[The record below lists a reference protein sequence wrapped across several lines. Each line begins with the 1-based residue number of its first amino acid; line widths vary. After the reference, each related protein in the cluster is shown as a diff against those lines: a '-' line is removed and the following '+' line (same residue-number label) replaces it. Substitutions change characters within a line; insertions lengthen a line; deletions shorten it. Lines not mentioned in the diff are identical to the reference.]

1 MTPETA
7 HNSPLR
13 NAASGSASTPSVA
26 SLNELLGRLAEM
38 TDDVILITDAEPI
51 DEPGP
56 RIVYVNPAFT
66 RMTGYAPEEVIG
78 LTPRVLQGPKTC
90 QVTRARIRDALQQ
103 WQPIRCEL
111 LNYRKDGSEFWSELG
126 ITPVADESGIFRFW
140 VSVQRDVSQ
149 AKQRERELVNT
160 QRLKAVGEMT
170 GGIAHDFNN
179 LLTGISGAA
188 ELLAQ
193 RVTQDAESAKLV
205 EAIRGAARSG
215 SGQVRRLLSFSRTPL
230 LNRGPVDLHELLEEL
245 VLMLRHSLR
254 DNITLEVDL
263 DPRARWVDAEA
274 VQLESALLNLVINAQ
289 DAISGSGHVVLST
302 RHLEQDGR
310 RMVHLEVSD
319 SGCGMDEHSL
329 SQVFEPFFTTKE
341 AGRGSGLGLAMVQ
354 AFITQMGGHIEAR
367 SQPGQGSSFIM
378 SLAAAQPVAL
388 PSGQIPLER
397 SGAPHDAP
405 VSRVLVVEDDDVVRL
420 IGSTMLESLGF
431 EVLTCANADDA
442 LAVLVDD
449 SAFDVVFTDMM
460 MPGSMGGLGLAQT
473 VERLYPSLRV
483 ILTSGWSDAEL
494 PKDTRRDRPFLLK
507 PYTLDHLEQAFSRVL
522 PTHSAAS
529 VAG

>member
-1 MTPETA
+1 MRQLECGNTWP
-7 HNSPLR
+7 PR
-13 NAASGSASTPSVA
+13 VV
-26 SLNELLGRLAEM
+26 SLDELLSRIAEM
-38 TDDVILITDAEPI
+38 TDDVILITDTELI
-51 DEPGP
+51 DQPGP
-56 RIVYVNPAFT
+56 RIFYVNPAFT
-66 RMTGYAPEEVIG
+66 RMTGYSSEEVIG

-90 QVTRARIRDALQQ
+90 PVTRARIRDALQQ

-111 LNYRKDGSEFWSELG
+111 LNYRKDGSEFWSELS
-126 ITPVADESGIFRFW
+126 ITPVADHSGLYRYW
-140 VSVQRDVSQ
+140 VAVQRDVSQ
-149 AKQRERELVNT
+149 AKQRERELANA

-179 LLTGISGAA
+179 LLTAISGAA
-188 ELLAQ
+188 ELLAP

-230 LNRGPVDLHELLEEL
+230 LNRGPVDLHELLEEM
-245 VLMLRHSLR
+245 VLMLRHSLH
-254 DNITLEVDL
+254 DNIKLEVDL

-289 DAISGSGHVVLST
+289 DAIRGAGQVVLST

-319 SGCGMDEHSL
+319 SGCGMDEHTL
-329 SQVFEPFFTTKE
+329 AHVFEPFFTTKE
-341 AGRGSGLGLAMVQ
+341 AGRGSGLGLAMVH

-367 SQPGQGSSFIM
+367 SQPGQGSTFIM
-378 SLAAAQPVAL
+378 SLAAAQPAAL
-388 PSGQIPLER
+388 PPGQIPLEL
-397 SGAPHDAP
+397 SDAPHDAS
-405 VSRVLVVEDDDVVRL
+405 VSRVLVVEDDDVVRM

-431 EVLTCANADDA
+431 EVLACVNADDA

>member
-7 HNSPLR
+7 DNSPMRQLECGNTWPPR
-13 NAASGSASTPSVA
+13 VA
-26 SLNELLGRLAEM
+26 NLGELLSRIAEM
-38 TDDVILITDAEPI
+38 TDDVILITDAESI

-56 RIVYVNPAFT
+56 RIVYANPAFT
-66 RMTGYAPEEVIG
+66 RMTGYSAEELIG
-78 LTPRVLQGPKTC
+78 LTPRVLQGPRTC
-90 QVTRARIRDALQQ
+90 EAARARIRDALQQ

-111 LNYRKDGSEFWSELG
+111 LNYRKDGSEFWSELS
-126 ITPVADESGIFRFW
+126 ITPVADHSGLYRFW

-149 AKQRERELVNT
+149 AKQREQEVANA
-160 QRLKAVGEMT
+160 QRLTAVGEMT

-179 LLTGISGAA
+179 LLTAISGAA
-188 ELLAQ
+188 ELLAP

-230 LNRGPVDLHELLEEL
+230 LNRGPVDLHELLEEM
-245 VLMLRHSLR
+245 VLMLRHSLH
-254 DNITLEVDL
+254 DNITLKIDL

-289 DAISGSGHVVLST
+289 DAIRGAGQVVLST

-319 SGCGMDEHSL
+319 SGCGMDAHTL
-329 SQVFEPFFTTKE
+329 SHAFEPVFTTKE
-341 AGRGSGLGLAMVQ
+341 AGRGSGLGLAMVH

-367 SQPGQGSSFIM
+367 SQPGQGSTFIL
-378 SLAAAQPVAL
+378 SLAAAQPAAL
-388 PSGQIPLER
+388 PPGQMPLELLD
-397 SGAPHDAP
+397 AHHDAHTR
-405 VSRVLVVEDDDVVRL
+405 RVLVVEDDDVVRL
-420 IGSTMLESLGF
+420 IGSTMLGSLGF
-431 EVLTCANADDA
+431 DVLTCANADEA
-442 LAVLVDD
+442 LAVLADD

-473 VERLYPSLRV
+473 AERLYPSLRV

-494 PKDTRRDRPFLLK
+494 STDVPRDRPFLLK
-507 PYTLDHLEQAFSRVL
+507 PYTLDDLEATFSRVL
-522 PTHSAAS
+522 QDRSTA
-529 VAG
+529 

>member
-1 MTPETA
+1 MTVETA
-7 HNSPLR
+7 NNSPLR
-13 NAASGSASTPSVA
+13 NAATGNQAAPFVA
-26 SLNELLGRLAEM
+26 SLGELLGRIAEM
-38 TDDVILITDAEPI
+38 TDDVILITDTESI

-56 RIVYVNPAFT
+56 RIIYVNPAFA
-66 RMTGYAPEEVIG
+66 RMTGYSAEEMIG

-111 LNYRKDGSEFWSELG
+111 LNYRKDGSEFWSELS
-126 ITPVADESGIFRFW
+126 ITPVADHSGLYRYW

-149 AKQRERELVNT
+149 AKQRERELANT

-170 GGIAHDFNN
+170 GGIAHEFNN
-179 LLTGISGAA
+179 LLTAISGAA
-188 ELLAQ
+188 ELLAP

-230 LNRGPVDLHELLEEL
+230 LNRGPVDLHELLEEM
-245 VLMLRHSLR
+245 VLMLRRSLR

-263 DPRARWVDAEA
+263 DEKARWVDAEA

-289 DAISGSGHVVLST
+289 DAISGSGQVVLST

-310 RMVHLEVSD
+310 RMVNLEVND
-319 SGCGMDEHSL
+319 SGCGMDEHTL
-329 SQVFEPFFTTKE
+329 AQVFEPFFTTKE
-341 AGRGSGLGLAMVQ
+341 AGRGSGLGLAMVH
-354 AFITQMGGHIEAR
+354 AFITQMGGSIEVR
-367 SQPGQGSSFIM
+367 SQPGQGSTFIM

-388 PSGQIPLER
+388 PPGQIPLELTDV
-397 SGAPHDAP
+397 PHDAP
-405 VSRVLVVEDDDVVRL
+405 VRRVLVVEDDDVVRL

-431 EVLTCANADDA
+431 EVLTCVNADDA

-449 SAFDVVFTDMM
+449 SSFDVVFTDMM

-522 PTHSAAS
+522 QTHSAAS

>member
-1 MTPETA
+1 MTAETSN
-7 HNSPLR
+7 NSPMR
-13 NAASGSASTPSVA
+13 HAATGSEPTPTVA
-26 SLNELLGRLAEM
+26 SLSELLSRLAEM
-38 TDDVILITDAEPI
+38 TEDVILITDTESI

-66 RMTGYAPEEVIG
+66 RMTGYSAEEVMG

-90 QVTRARIRDALQQ
+90 PVTRARIRDALQQ

-111 LNYRKDGSEFWSELG
+111 LNYRKDGSEFWSELS
-126 ITPVADESGIFRFW
+126 ITPVADHSGLYRYW
-140 VSVQRDVSQ
+140 VAVQRDVSQ
-149 AKQRERELVNT
+149 AKQRERELVNA
-160 QRLKAVGEMT
+160 QRLKVVGEMT

-179 LLTGISGAA
+179 LLTSISGAA

-193 RVTQDAESAKLV
+193 RVAQDAESIKLV

-215 SGQVRRLLSFSRTPL
+215 SGQVRRLLSFSSTPL
-230 LNRGPVDLHELLEEL
+230 LNRGPVDLHELLKEL
-245 VLMLRHSLR
+245 VLMLRHSLH

-263 DPRARWVDAEA
+263 DEQARWVDADA

-289 DAISGSGHVVLST
+289 DAIRGSGQVVLST
-302 RHLEQDGR
+302 RHLVQDGR

-319 SGCGMDEHSL
+319 NGCGMDDHTL
-329 SQVFEPFFTTKE
+329 AHIFDPFFTTKE
-341 AGRGSGLGLAMVQ
+341 AGRGSGLGLAMVH

-367 SQPGQGSSFIM
+367 SQPGQGATFIL
-378 SLAAAQPVAL
+378 SLAAAQPAA
-388 PSGQIPLER
+388 PPPGQMPLEL

-431 EVLTCANADDA
+431 EVQTCANADDA

-449 SAFDVVFTDMM
+449 AAFDVVFTDIM
-460 MPGSMGGLGLAQT
+460 MPGSMDGLGLAQT

-507 PYTLDHLEQAFSRVL
+507 PYTLSHLEQAFSRVL
-522 PTHSAAS
+522 QTSSA
-529 VAG
+529 G

>member
-1 MTPETA
+1 MTVEIA
-7 HNSPLR
+7 KNSPTR
-13 NAASGSASTPSVA
+13 HAPSGSESAPFVT
-26 SLNELLGRLAEM
+26 SLGELLSRIAEM
-38 TDDVILITDAEPI
+38 TEDVILITDAEPI

-66 RMTGYAPEEVIG
+66 RMTGYSAEEVMG
-78 LTPRVLQGPKTC
+78 LTPRVLQGPNTC
-90 QVTRARIRDALQQ
+90 AATRTRMREALRE

-111 LNYRKDGSEFWSELG
+111 LNYRKDGSEFWSELS
-126 ITPVADESGIFRFW
+126 ITPVADASGIFRFW

-149 AKQRERELVNT
+149 AKQRERELVNA

-188 ELLAQ
+188 ELLAR

-230 LNRGPVDLHELLEEL
+230 LSRGPVDLHELLNEL
-245 VLMLRHSLR
+245 VLMLRHSLH

-263 DPRARWVDAEA
+263 DEQARWVDADA

-289 DAISGSGHVVLST
+289 DAISGSGQVVLST
-302 RHLEQDGR
+302 RHLVQDGR
-310 RMVHLEVSD
+310 RMVNLEVSD
-319 SGCGMDEHSL
+319 SGCGMDAHTL
-329 SQVFEPFFTTKE
+329 AHVFEPFFTTKE

-354 AFITQMGGHIEAR
+354 AFITQMGGSIEAR
-367 SQPGQGSSFIM
+367 SQPGQGATFIL
-378 SLAAAQPVAL
+378 SLAATQPAA
-388 PSGQIPLER
+388 PPPGQMPLEL
-397 SGAPHDAP
+397 SDAPHDAP

-431 EVLTCANADDA
+431 EVLTCVNADDA
-442 LAVLVDD
+442 LVVLSQDP
-449 SAFDVVFTDMM
+449 AFDVVFTDMM
-460 MPGSMGGLGLAQT
+460 MPGSMGGLGLAET
-473 VERLYPSLRV
+473 VERLYPSLQV

-494 PKDTRRDRPFLLK
+494 PQDTRRDRPFLLK

-522 PTHSAAS
+522 STQTSA
-529 VAG
+529 

>member
-1 MTPETA
+1 MDVA
-7 HNSPLR
+7 NNSPVR
-13 NAASGSASTPSVA
+13 NTPFVCESAPCVA
-26 SLNELLGRLAEM
+26 SLAELVSRIAEM
-38 TDDVILITDAEPI
+38 TDDVILITDTESI

-56 RIVYVNPAFT
+56 RIVYVNPAFA
-66 RMTGYAPEEVIG
+66 RMTGYSPEEVMG
-78 LTPRVLQGPKTC
+78 LTPRVLQGPNTC
-90 QVTRARIRDALQQ
+90 AATRARIRDALQQ

-111 LNYRKDGSEFWSELG
+111 LNYRKDGSEFWSELS
-126 ITPVADESGIFRFW
+126 ITPVADEGGWFRWW
-140 VSVQRDVSQ
+140 VAVQRDVSQ
-149 AKQRERELVNT
+149 AKQRERDLVNA

-179 LLTGISGAA
+179 LLTSISGAA
-188 ELLAQ
+188 ELLA
-193 RVTQDAESAKLV
+193 RCVAHDAESIKLV

-215 SGQVRRLLSFSRTPL
+215 SGQVRRLLSFSSTPL
-230 LNRGPVDLHELLEEL
+230 LNRGPVDLHELLDEL
-245 VLMLRHSLR
+245 VLMLRHSLH

-263 DPRARWVDAEA
+263 DEQARWVDAEA

-289 DAISGSGHVVLST
+289 DAIQGAGQVVLST

-319 SGCGMDEHSL
+319 SGCGMDEHTL
-329 SQVFEPFFTTKE
+329 AHVFEPFFTTKE
-341 AGRGSGLGLAMVQ
+341 AGRGSGLGLAMVH

-378 SLAAAQPVAL
+378 SLAAAQPAA
-388 PSGQIPLER
+388 PPPGQMPLEL
-397 SGAPHDAP
+397 SNAPHDAP
-405 VSRVLVVEDDDVVRL
+405 LSRVLVVEDDDVVRM

-522 PTHSAAS
+522 QTSSA
-529 VAG
+529 G

>member
-1 MTPETA
+1 VTVETA
-7 HNSPLR
+7 NNSPMR
-13 NAASGSASTPSVA
+13 HAATGSESTPFVA
-26 SLNELLGRLAEM
+26 SLDELLGRLAEM
-38 TDDVILITDAEPI
+38 TDDVILITDTELI

-66 RMTGYAPEEVIG
+66 RMTGYSTEEVMG

-90 QVTRARIRDALQQ
+90 QITRARIRDALQQ

-111 LNYRKDGSEFWSELG
+111 LNYRKDGSEFWSELS
-126 ITPVADESGIFRFW
+126 ITPVADHSGLYRFW
-140 VSVQRDVSQ
+140 VAVQRDVSQ
-149 AKQRERELVNT
+149 AKQRERELVNA
-160 QRLKAVGEMT
+160 QRLKVVGEMT

-193 RVTQDAESAKLV
+193 RVAQDAESIKLV

-215 SGQVRRLLSFSRTPL
+215 SGQVRRLLSFSSTPL
-230 LNRGPVDLHELLEEL
+230 LNRGPVDLHELLKEL
-245 VLMLRHSLR
+245 VLMLRHSLH

-263 DPRARWVDAEA
+263 DEQARWVDADA

-289 DAISGSGHVVLST
+289 DAIRGSGQVVLST
-302 RHLEQDGR
+302 RHLVQDGR

-319 SGCGMDEHSL
+319 DGCGMDDHTL
-329 SQVFEPFFTTKE
+329 AHIFDPFFTTKE
-341 AGRGSGLGLAMVQ
+341 AGRGSGLGLAMVH

-367 SQPGQGSSFIM
+367 SQPGQGATFIL
-378 SLAAAQPVAL
+378 SLAAAQPAA
-388 PSGQIPLER
+388 PPPGQMPLEL

-431 EVLTCANADDA
+431 EVQTCANADDA

-449 SAFDVVFTDMM
+449 AAFDVVFTDIM
-460 MPGSMGGLGLAQT
+460 MPGSMDGLGLAQT

-507 PYTLDHLEQAFSRVL
+507 PYTLGHLEQAFSRVL
-522 PTHSAAS
+522 QTSSA
-529 VAG
+529 G

>member
-1 MTPETA
+1 MTPATA
-7 HNSPLR
+7 HNSPM
-13 NAASGSASTPSVA
+13 SHVDCGSPWPPRVA
-26 SLNELLGRLAEM
+26 SLGELLGRIAEM

-56 RIVYVNPAFT
+56 RIVYANPAFT
-66 RMTGYAPEEVIG
+66 HMTGYSAEEVIG
-78 LTPRVLQGPKTC
+78 LTPRVLQGPRTC
-90 QVTRARIRDALQQ
+90 EATRARIRDALQQ

-126 ITPVADESGIFRFW
+126 ITPVADHNGWFRYW

-149 AKQRERELVNT
+149 AKQREREVANA

-179 LLTGISGAA
+179 LLTAISGAA
-188 ELLAQ
+188 ELLAP

-215 SGQVRRLLSFSRTPL
+215 SGQVRRLLSFSSTPL
-230 LNRGPVDLHELLEEL
+230 LNRGPVDLHELLEEM
-245 VLMLRHSLR
+245 VLMLRHSLH
-254 DNITLEVDL
+254 DDIKLEVDL

-289 DAISGSGHVVLST
+289 DAIQGAGQVVLST

-319 SGCGMDEHSL
+319 SGCGMDEHTL
-329 SQVFEPFFTTKE
+329 AHVFEPFFTTKE
-341 AGRGSGLGLAMVQ
+341 AGRGSGLGLAMVH

-367 SQPGQGSSFIM
+367 SQPGQGATFIM
-378 SLAAAQPVAL
+378 SLAAAQPATVQPA
-388 PSGQIPLER
+388 QMPLEL
-397 SGAPHDAP
+397 SDASQTAPAG
-405 VSRVLVVEDDDVVRL
+405 RVLVVEDDDVVRL

-431 EVLTCANADDA
+431 EVLTSANADEA

-522 PTHSAAS
+522 QTSSA
-529 VAG
+529 G

>member
-1 MTPETA
+1 MPPETT

-13 NAASGSASTPSVA
+13 NAASGSESTPSVA
-26 SLNELLGRLAEM
+26 SLSELLGRLAEM
-38 TDDVILITDAEPI
+38 TEDVIIITDAEPI

-66 RMTGYAPEEVIG
+66 RMTGYSPEEVIG

-90 QVTRARIRDALQQ
+90 RVTRTRIRDALQE

-126 ITPVADESGIFRFW
+126 ITPVADGRGWFRYW
-140 VSVQRDVSQ
+140 VAVQRDVTGT
-149 AKQRERELVNT
+149 KQRERELVNA

-230 LNRGPVDLHELLEEL
+230 LNRGPVDLHGLLEEL
-245 VLMLRHSLR
+245 VLMLRRSLR

-388 PSGQIPLER
+388 PPGQIPLER
-397 SGAPHDAP
+397 SGAPHHAP

-494 PKDTRRDRPFLLK
+494 PQDTRRHRPFLLK

-522 PTHSAAS
+522 QTHSAAS

>member
-1 MTPETA
+1 MTVDTA
-7 HNSPLR
+7 NNSPLR
-13 NAASGSASTPSVA
+13 DAATGNQAAPFAASLG
-26 SLNELLGRLAEM
+26 ELLGRIAEM
-38 TDDVILITDAEPI
+38 TDDVILITDTESI

-56 RIVYVNPAFT
+56 RIVYVNPAFA
-66 RMTGYAPEEVIG
+66 RMTGYSPEEVIG

-90 QVTRARIRDALQQ
+90 QTTRARIRDALQQ
-103 WQPIRCEL
+103 RQPTRCEL
-111 LNYRKDGSEFWSELG
+111 LNYRKDGSEFWSELS
-126 ITPVADESGIFRFW
+126 ITPVADASGIFRFW

-149 AKQRERELVNT
+149 AKQRERELANT

-179 LLTGISGAA
+179 LLTSISGAA
-188 ELLAQ
+188 ELLAP

-205 EAIRGAARSG
+205 EAIRGAVRSG
-215 SGQVRRLLSFSRTPL
+215 SGQVRRLLSFSSTPL
-230 LNRGPVDLHELLEEL
+230 LNRGPVDLHELLNEL
-245 VLMLRHSLR
+245 VLMLRRSLR
-254 DNITLEVDL
+254 DNITLEVAL
-263 DPRARWVDAEA
+263 DEQARWVDADA
-274 VQLESALLNLVINAQ
+274 VQLESALLNMVINAQ
-289 DAISGSGHVVLST
+289 DAIQGAGQVVLST

-319 SGCGMDEHSL
+319 SGCGMDEHTL
-329 SQVFEPFFTTKE
+329 AHVFEPFFTTKE
-341 AGRGSGLGLAMVQ
+341 AGRGSGLGLAMVH

-367 SQPGQGSSFIM
+367 SRPGEGSSFIM

-388 PSGQIPLER
+388 PPGQIPLELTDV
-397 SGAPHDAP
+397 PHDAP
-405 VSRVLVVEDDDVVRL
+405 VRRVLVVEDDDVVRL

-431 EVLTCANADDA
+431 EVLTCVNADDA

-449 SAFDVVFTDMM
+449 SSFDVVFTDMM

-507 PYTLDHLEQAFSRVL
+507 PYTLDHLEQAFSHAL
-522 PTHSAAS
+522 QTHSAAS